1 MTNLIRPSLVSNRG
15 ISQGTLWRNCKRVGS
30 EGLFFNEDTFLW
42 DDFKFLSKAQPAISG
57 LTVGPLAS
65 EGGGYTYYLD
75 TATSTCSIAGDATS
89 LDGVCRITLGA
100 TDNHEGWIQAGAG
113 GNLALFTATS
123 PQRMWFEARLSAAQ
137 ITTTSNYFVGL
148 GEAGLAAADTV
159 TDAGAMADKDW
170 IGFFALEAAS
180 QTLNFG
186 YKKAG
191 QTAQTIISG
200 LQTMVANTFYKVGFM
215 YDPLAPAAQRIK
227 VYLNGVLQ
235 ATAITATQMAAATFP
250 LEEKMAPLFGI
261 KNNNAAVSAA
271 LDWWAFSQEAA

>member
-1 MTNLIRPSLVSNRG
+1 MTNLVRPATLSNRG
-15 ISQGTLWRNCKRVGS
+15 LSQGSMWKNCRRLGT
-30 EGLFFNEDTFLW
+30 EGLFYNEDTFFW
-42 DDFKFLSKAQPAISG
+42 DDFKMLSKAAPAISG
-57 LTVGPLAS
+57 LTIGPLAS
-65 EGGGYTYYLD
+65 EGGGYNYYLD
-75 TATSTCSIAGDATS
+75 TATSACGIAGDATS
-89 LDGVCRITLGA
+89 LDGICRITTGA

-113 GNLALFTATS
+113 GNLALFTATN
-123 PQRMWFEARLSAAQ
+123 PQKMWFEARLSTAQ

-148 GEAGLAAADTV
+148 GEENLAAADTI

-191 QTAQTIISG
+191 QTAQTIIAG
-200 LQTMVANTFYKVGFM
+200 LQTMVANTFYKVGFS
-215 YDPLAPAAQRIK
+215 YDPMAPAAQRIK
-227 VYLNGVLQ
+227 VWLNGVVQ
-235 ATAITATQMAAATFP
+235 TTYVTAANIAAATFP
-250 LEEKMAPLFGI
+250 LEQKMAPLFGV